1 MTPYFCLSTEL
12 DTIRFQ
18 GGHVR
23 ISSIGVTSMPEKP
36 TVPGIPILLTLAGV
50 ITSAG
55 AALIVVTE
63 FTGEW
68 WMLPTALGALS
79 AFLFVRQLKDRQ
91 GRIRARQELV
101 QGYLDRLLVAK
112 TPEERQPILE
122 EMSSRQL
129 LNGIR
134 LSSSD
139 LEDLDLSH
147 ADFSKADLSGATL
160 SGANL
165 SGANLAGATLS
176 YTTLS
181 YTTLRGA
188 NLSGANLRGVN
199 LRGAD
204 LRQADLSGA
213 FMRGANLAQTALNG
227 ANLQN
232 AQLHS
237 ANLQDADLREADLTG
252 AVFTR
257 ATLPNSSQWEAQ
269 TDISRFTDPGHSD
282 FWQANDTNWLADS
295 SRRLR

>member
-1 MTPYFCLSTEL
+1 MRHLLDISDLSPAEVWQILHTAAALKAEWRQAGNAPIL
-12 DTIRFQ
+12 AGKALGMIFQ
-18 GGHVR
+18 KPSLRTRVSFEMAMQHLGGHAIYLAPNE
-23 ISSIGVTSMPEKP
+23 IS
-36 TVPGIPILLTLAGV
+36 
-50 ITSAG
+50 
-55 AALIVVTE
+55 
-63 FTGEW
+63 
-68 WMLPTALGALS
+68 LGARES
-79 AFLFVRQLKDRQ
+79 VPDV
-91 GRIRARQELV
+91 ARVL
-101 QGYLDRLLVAK
+101 AK

-176 YTTLS
+176 YATLS